1 MILSLKHSRPLD
13 MNGNSIPKTESMA
26 LQPEQTIL
34 SPLKPYTT
42 SVQSIDSRGN
52 DNEIDEYHEVL
63 AISKEIGH

>member
-1 MILSLKHSRPLD
+1 MEIAF
-13 MNGNSIPKTESMA
+13 PKTESMA
-26 LQPEQTIL
+26 LQSEQTIL
-34 SPLKPYTT
+34 SPLKPHTT